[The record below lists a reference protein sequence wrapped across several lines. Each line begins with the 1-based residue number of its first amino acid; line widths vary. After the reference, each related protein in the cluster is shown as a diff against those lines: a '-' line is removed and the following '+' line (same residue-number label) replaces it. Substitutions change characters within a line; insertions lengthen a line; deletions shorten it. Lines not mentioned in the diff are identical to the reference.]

1 MPTSPD
7 RLSPQQ
13 ARIMLEL
20 QSAMNAKIDSDWV
33 HACYPYLRAV
43 VIEAAEAIEHHGWK
57 WWKQQELDLPQL
69 QMEVV
74 DIWHF
79 MMSEWLLRHQA
90 NIEQTLTELIDAD
103 GSCSNSPTVLL
114 DNREWQ
120 LNELSLV
127 EKFELL
133 IAVSAVRRLELA
145 LFISIMADCGLHWT
159 SLFQQYV
166 GKNVLNL
173 FRQDHG
179 YKAGTY
185 RKEWQGR
192 EDNEHLVEIMTS
204 LPSGTVDYPSRLYQ
218 ELKSRYLK

>member
-1 MPTSPD
+1 
-7 RLSPQQ
+7 
-13 ARIMLEL
+13 
-20 QSAMNAKIDSDWV
+20 
-33 HACYPYLRAV
+33 
-43 VIEAAEAIEHHGWK
+43 
-57 WWKQQELDLPQL
+57 L